1 MVAFSDEPKS
11 SDETGNLIAP
21 LDSAFVHD
29 AVKNPEDTPSV
40 PEPATNHSYSD
51 LIHPILPSDG
61 ASPIL
66 PAASSEPLPVKKNE
80 VPVERKFEDDVDL
93 WVSKGETELESLHQ
107 RMENVLDELERKYM
121 EKISDKE
128 NSRLTAE
135 GKAAAAIEFIRSS
148 QRDLTWGVESAK
160 EMFPFLVDKF
170 EATATQIKRLSEDGL
185 SRVRNAFLE
194 RFDDK
199 FDSKN
204 YDAETEKRVQEKYKT
219 MQAYLK
225 KRIKNEIE
233 ETSENAGSG
242 AILSSAKSYYEKT
255 GVDLRKLMEKRVEAL
270 KRLAEDDRFS
280 ADAARQK
287 VRAQL
292 ERDLNFLNP
301 PATSDAKPKSDVVP
315 HEQTVV
321 DAPPSDAKPPSAP
334 PKPPPP
340 RPSLKPT
347 APGAPP
353 VPPSQAVTKQTTDR
367 FGIIRQGTRVVGGPD
382 IAWLMDAVN
391 SMTKEQ
397 LEDIRW
403 DIYSNLPP
411 HLKLTDEEWDVYWA
425 TKNKPKKD
433 TSEVQN
439 SLKSDVETKQRTQS
453 DLERYE
459 RAASGDLTALNPSE
473 KLKKEELIN
482 IGLNLLSIAKHSP
495 HKYLDMTKTIDQAKT
510 ERLEILPYNVI
521 YKQTLAH
528 LKDMEG
534 LNYAVDKLDRTTKS
548 IEEGSEYTDI
558 FLTPESMLGIA
569 SALKDVFKDKNSR
582 EKPSNLINQDNSKNL
597 ELALTGI
604 RNEQTEAYQKRK
616 AEEDEKIRKEAELVR
631 KEQEKAN
638 VAEKDE
644 KTATGFQKISLQPR
658 QSFEVGEEV
667 VQPNETARKIEQMI
681 REGKFGESSDLRL
694 RLIRGDGQTFYEN
707 QVVPE
712 DVRLMPWNIARL
724 ARAGAA
730 EAETFQKLVNKE
742 IAYSTKDPKVASNMN
757 INRVGRKAMRLY
769 NNAHDHIPVQR
780 AMRRKPMPLYVSARG
795 KAYVVCPHADDTVT
809 VLDINKRCE
818 LLARYNASGR
828 DISPGLDKSHAD
840 RTGGVLIKIGPSR
853 FAYVGAK
860 TYEFATIGHRDII
873 DFFADGGRTPLAV
886 DEGGTAYD
894 LKDLRAFDVR
904 TLGTAGRDEY
914 VRMYS
919 ERRAEIPGVRF
930 NGTDMKGDSGSS
942 YGMLNTTRKDIP
954 ITNREHF
961 AKQFVPVPNS
971 GGGDCFYLA
980 LAQADHLIKTGR
992 SIPDDDAREV
1002 ARKMRRT
1009 IVDGFP
1015 PEVEEYVV
1023 QQERWQ
1029 NGDAREPAGEILRR
1043 YRSAQSRE
1051 GEFAERPEILAA
1063 AALLRRPIVVHR
1075 VTPGTTVEHRETFGE
1090 ARLRRSI

>member
-1 MVAFSDEPKS
+1 MLTSARQALVEQEVHAQVAKLIKERGGDASD
-11 SDETGNLIAP
+11 
-21 LDSAFVHD
+21 
-29 AVKNPEDTPSV
+29 V
-40 PEPATNHSYSD
+40 PEVYKNIEIPTTRAD
-51 LIHPILPSDG
+51 
-61 ASPIL
+61 
-66 PAASSEPLPVKKNE
+66 VK
-80 VPVERKFEDDVDL
+80 D
-93 WVSKGETELESLHQ
+93 
-107 RMENVLDELERKYM
+107 
-121 EKISDKE
+121 
-128 NSRLTAE
+128 
-135 GKAAAAIEFIRSS
+135 
-148 QRDLTWGVESAK
+148 
-160 EMFPFLVDKF
+160 
-170 EATATQIKRLSEDGL
+170 
-185 SRVRNAFLE
+185 
-194 RFDDK
+194 
-199 FDSKN
+199 
-204 YDAETEKRVQEKYKT
+204 
-219 MQAYLK
+219 
-225 KRIKNEIE
+225 
-233 ETSENAGSG
+233 
-242 AILSSAKSYYEKT
+242 
-255 GVDLRKLMEKRVEAL
+255 
-270 KRLAEDDRFS
+270 
-280 ADAARQK
+280 
-287 VRAQL
+287 
-292 ERDLNFLNP
+292 
-301 PATSDAKPKSDVVP
+301 
-315 HEQTVV
+315 
-321 DAPPSDAKPPSAP
+321 
-334 PKPPPP
+334 
-340 RPSLKPT
+340 
-347 APGAPP
+347 
-353 VPPSQAVTKQTTDR
+353 
-367 FGIIRQGTRVVGGPD
+367 
-382 IAWLMDAVN
+382 
-391 SMTKEQ
+391 
-397 LEDIRW
+397 DIR
-403 DIYSNLPP
+403 
-411 HLKLTDEEWDVYWA
+411 K
-425 TKNKPKKD
+425 
-433 TSEVQN
+433 
-439 SLKSDVETKQRTQS
+439 
-453 DLERYE
+453 
-459 RAASGDLTALNPSE
+459 
-473 KLKKEELIN
+473 
-482 IGLNLLSIAKHSP
+482 
-495 HKYLDMTKTIDQAKT
+495 
-510 ERLEILPYNVI
+510 
-521 YKQTLAH
+521 
-528 LKDMEG
+528 
-534 LNYAVDKLDRTTKS
+534 
-548 IEEGSEYTDI
+548 
-558 FLTPESMLGIA
+558 
-569 SALKDVFKDKNSR
+569 
-582 EKPSNLINQDNSKNL
+582 
-597 ELALTGI
+597 
-604 RNEQTEAYQKRK
+604 QTEAYQKRK

-644 KTATGFQKISLQPR
+644 KSATGFQKISLQPR

-667 VQPNETARKIEQMI
+667 DQPNETARKIEQMI

-724 ARAGAA
+724 ARAVGT
-730 EAETFQKLVNKE
+730 EAEPFQKFVNTN
-742 IAYSTKDPKVASNMN
+742 IAYSTKDPKVASHMN
-757 INRVGRKAMRLY
+757 INRVGRDAMRLY
-769 NNAHDHIPVQR
+769 NNADAHIPVQR
-780 AMRRKPMPLYVSARG
+780 AVRRKPMPLYVSARG

-1075 VTPGTTVEHRETFGE
+1075 VTPGTTVEHRETFGGGSPP
-1090 ARLRRSI
+1090 AIHLMFTGRADNGHFQALRRVSHAARSGSVSMLSEEGAYEDDEGDMEYGAEDGESF

>member
-107 RMENVLDELERKYM
+107 RMENALDELERKYM

-321 DAPPSDAKPPSAP
+321 DAPPSDAKPPPPPPPLQNQKPPSAP

-391 SMTKEQ
+391 NMTKEQ

-473 KLKKEELIN
+473 KLKKEESIN

-604 RNEQTEAYQKRK
+604 RNEQ
-616 AEEDEKIRKEAELVR
+616 
-631 KEQEKAN
+631 
-638 VAEKDE
+638 
-644 KTATGFQKISLQPR
+644 
-658 QSFEVGEEV
+658 
-667 VQPNETARKIEQMI
+667 
-681 REGKFGESSDLRL
+681 
-694 RLIRGDGQTFYEN
+694 
-707 QVVPE
+707 
-712 DVRLMPWNIARL
+712 
-724 ARAGAA
+724 
-730 EAETFQKLVNKE
+730 
-742 IAYSTKDPKVASNMN
+742 
-757 INRVGRKAMRLY
+757 
-769 NNAHDHIPVQR
+769 H
-780 AMRRKPMPLYVSARG
+780 
-795 KAYVVCPHADDTVT
+795 
-809 VLDINKRCE
+809 
-818 LLARYNASGR
+818 
-828 DISPGLDKSHAD
+828 
-840 RTGGVLIKIGPSR
+840 
-853 FAYVGAK
+853 
-860 TYEFATIGHRDII
+860 
-873 DFFADGGRTPLAV
+873 
-886 DEGGTAYD
+886 
-894 LKDLRAFDVR
+894 
-904 TLGTAGRDEY
+904 
-914 VRMYS
+914 
-919 ERRAEIPGVRF
+919 
-930 NGTDMKGDSGSS
+930 
-942 YGMLNTTRKDIP
+942 
-954 ITNREHF
+954 
-961 AKQFVPVPNS
+961 
-971 GGGDCFYLA
+971 
-980 LAQADHLIKTGR
+980 
-992 SIPDDDAREV
+992 
-1002 ARKMRRT
+1002 
-1009 IVDGFP
+1009 
-1015 PEVEEYVV
+1015 
-1023 QQERWQ
+1023 
-1029 NGDAREPAGEILRR
+1029 
-1043 YRSAQSRE
+1043 
-1051 GEFAERPEILAA
+1051 
-1063 AALLRRPIVVHR
+1063 
-1075 VTPGTTVEHRETFGE
+1075 
-1090 ARLRRSI
+1090 